1 MTDQTTY
8 MCRPPPAPPKWAIE
22 LLAGV
27 LPKNRTPEWDGYFA
41 WLFLGK
47 STPGLPSAL
56 SKEGV
61 RIVLDAKLK
70 AI

>member
-1 MTDQTTY
+1 MTNQTTY
-8 MCRPPPAPPKWAIE
+8 MCRPAPAPPNWAID

-27 LPKNRTPEWDGYFA
+27 LPKDRTPEWDGYFA
-41 WLFLGK
+41 WFFMGK
-47 STPGLPSAL
+47 STPGLPSPQ
-56 SKEGV
+56 SEEGV